1 VSQGAMTG
9 LLAGFVGVTVLEI
22 HCPNLDRMH
31 IAGGHLGAA
40 VTAVLV
46 GAALS
51 AVVSRIQP
59 RLA

>member
-1 VSQGAMTG
+1 MTG

-46 GAALS
+46 GVGLS

>member
-1 VSQGAMTG
+1 MTG

-31 IAGGHLGAA
+31 IADGHLGAA
-40 VTAVLV
+40 LTAVLV

-51 AVVSRIQP
+51 AIVGKIQH